1 MKPTIPTQP
10 RLGRRLSLAQVF
22 APANNQGLTLIE
34 CLVAIIM
41 VALVASA
48 ITPAL
53 VLSVA
58 TRVQSQKAEQAMAL
72 GQAEVDR
79 VRTLVERGD
88 LLAPTP
94 IPATPPP
101 SGPFFRWVSQIP
113 VAPPTV
119 TETTVQSQVGAA
131 RGTSNIVNPTSNPN
145 GLPATPTQ
153 TRQFDINNDDIPD
166 FVVQVYRTRGI
177 FNDLDQPVAFALG
190 VRVYDYD
197 AVATGSGNMET
208 EPLSLGITGGSG
220 QRGNRPIAA
229 FYTTVAQA
237 EQGDSL
243 CELIRYSQSTTG
255 IVASV
260 PLGCAP

>member
-1 MKPTIPTQP
+1 MKPTNPTQP

-79 VRTLVERGD
+79 VRTLMERGQFN
-88 LLAPTP
+88 
-94 IPATPPP
+94 PP
-101 SGPFFRWVSQIP
+101 SPLPSGSLFSGITQIP
-113 VAPPTV
+113 VAPNTV

-131 RGTSNIVNPTSNPN
+131 RGTSNIVNRTNLN
-145 GLPATPTQ
+145 GLPTLPTQ
-153 TRQFDINNDDIPD
+153 TRRVDVNGDAVGDDNWD
-166 FVVQVYRTRGI
+166 FAVQVYRTRGI
-177 FNDLDQPVAFALG
+177 TNNNNPDQPVAFALG

-197 AVATGSGNMET
+197 AVATGTGNLET

-255 IVASV
+255 IVASA